1 MKLIYR
7 VAYADI
13 GRGNYHMCE
22 RFDADKLDYVFLE
35 DANPTDALNKAAR
48 EYGDNKLYTLVP
60 VLED

>member
-1 MKLIYR
+1 MKIIYR
-7 VAYADI
+7 VAFAEI
-13 GRGNYHMCE
+13 GSGYYQMCE
-22 RFDADKLDYVFLE
+22 RFDVDKLDYVFVE